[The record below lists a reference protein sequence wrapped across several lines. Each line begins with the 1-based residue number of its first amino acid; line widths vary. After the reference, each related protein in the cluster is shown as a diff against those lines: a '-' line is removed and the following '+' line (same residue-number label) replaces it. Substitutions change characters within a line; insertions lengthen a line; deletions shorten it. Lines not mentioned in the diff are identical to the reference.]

1 MNIKEKLLAAE
12 PGTIHPSRGRMNPV
26 VKAPLLE
33 ALRSGQYQ
41 QGDSYLHYRD
51 TFCCLGVSCEL
62 GIKAGIIPE
71 SAPADSD
78 GYVYRYA
85 GEAHGLPDKM
95 QDWANLDSL
104 GEFTSDAPLFIDE
117 DETHEEGDG
126 FHEVTLAD
134 LNDTYGFNFAEI
146 ADFIE
151 KHF

>member
-1 MNIKEKLLAAE
+1 MNIKEKLQAAE
-12 PGTIHPSRGRMNPV
+12 PGTIHPSRGPMNPE

-33 ALRSGQYQ
+33 ALRSGQYK
-41 QGDSYLHYRD
+41 QGDSYLHYSD

-62 GIKAGIIPE
+62 GIKAGIIPDV
-71 SAPADSD
+71 AVDGDS
-78 GYVYRYA
+78 VIYRYD
-85 GEAHGLPDKM
+85 GEAHGLPHKM

-104 GEFTSDAPLFIDE
+104 GEFTADDALFTDDE
-117 DETHEEGDG
+117 DVDG

-134 LNDTYGFNFAEI
+134 LNDSYDFTFAEI